1 MDIKFFIFTGILSAI
16 MYSIIYFLS
25 YYMNKKNCPKEDIL
39 NVSFILFLIT
49 IVMVFI
55 IDGNDS
61 NICLYF
67 FVNIVLGTIP
77 AKIAYK
83 KGRNFIKWW
92 IYGYFIFF
100 IAIIHSILLK
110 VKEDDLLKNNSNF
123 YKKCPYCAEIIKK
136 EAIICRFCG
145 KKL

>member
-1 MDIKFFIFTGILSAI
+1 MDIKSFIFTGILSAI

-55 IDGNDS
+55 IDGN
-61 NICLYF
+61 
-67 FVNIVLGTIP
+67 
-77 AKIAYK
+77 
-83 KGRNFIKWW
+83 
-92 IYGYFIFF
+92 
-100 IAIIHSILLK
+100 
-110 VKEDDLLKNNSNF
+110 NSNF